1 MSIESAKAFYQR
13 VTTDEAFRTQVE
25 SYPIEE
31 RGTFLQA
38 EGYAFTEEEW
48 ETTSAEMLEA
58 NSTEELDEA
67 ELEAIAGG
75 IQKSCYPG
83 PVALYGIFP
92 IPYDTI

>member
-1 MSIESAKAFYQR
+1 MSIESAKDFYQR
-13 VTTDEAFRTQVE
+13 VTTDEDFRTQVE

-38 EGYAFTEEEW
+38 AGYAFTEEEW
-48 ETTSAEMLEA
+48 ETTTGEMLEA

-75 IQKSCYPG
+75 IKKSWYPG
-83 PVALYGIFP
+83 PIALYGIFP
-92 IPYDTI
+92 APYETI